1 MATKINETE
10 SRFGKGVTADARR
23 VPLFADRRFRVP
35 RFRVLKRFA
44 SRGPKPISIMSEI
57 GHRADGIRF
66 ISVALRPLSF
76 EREDSHVANIQADA
90 DLHTLQTHHRDA
102 VHNVRRADAA
112 SIVRAARPQLQF
124 ADL

>member
-1 MATKINETE
+1 
-10 SRFGKGVTADARR
+10 
-23 VPLFADRRFRVP
+23 
-35 RFRVLKRFA
+35 
-44 SRGPKPISIMSEI
+44 MSEI

-112 SIVRAARPQLQF
+112 RIDRAARPQLQF